1 MSTPKTQTID
11 GLARR
16 VRQLQAEGKRVVLT
30 NGCFD
35 LLHAGHIDLFR
46 RARALGDVLVV
57 AINSDDSIRRL
68 KGDKRPIFDE
78 KEREEILTALEMV
91 GFVCVFEEDTPLET
105 ILEIRP
111 DVLAKGA
118 DWLEEGIVGQPE
130 VEGWG
135 GEVVALELVE
145 GQSTTGIIE
154 RVVSRLAGNDPQ

>member
-1 MSTPKTQTID
+1 MSTPKTRIID
-11 GLARR
+11 VLARR

-57 AINSDDSIRRL
+57 AINSDDSVRRL

-78 KEREEILTALEMV
+78 KEREEILTALGMV
-91 GFVCVFEEDTPLET
+91 DFVCIFEEDTPLET

-130 VEGWG
+130 VEGWD

-145 GQSTTGIIE
+145 GQSTTGLIE
-154 RVVSRLAGNDPQ
+154 RVVSRFAGSDK

>member
-1 MSTPKTQTID
+1 MSTPKTQTIEV
-11 GLARR
+11 LARR
-16 VRQLQAEGKRVVLT
+16 VRQLQADGKRVVLT

-46 RARALGDVLVV
+46 RARAMGDVLIV
-57 AINSDDSIRRL
+57 AINSDDSVRRL

-91 GFVCVFEEDTPLET
+91 DFVCIFEEDTPLET

-135 GEVVALELVE
+135 GEVIALELVQ

-154 RVVSRLAGNDPQ
+154 RVVSPLRGK

>member
-1 MSTPKTQTID
+1 MSASKTETID
-11 GLARR
+11 TLARR
-16 VRQLQAEGKRVVLT
+16 VRRLQAEGKRVVLT

-46 RARALGDVLVV
+46 RARARGDVLIV
-57 AINSDDSIRRL
+57 AINGDESVGRL

-78 KEREEILTALEMV
+78 QEREEILAALEMV
-91 GFVCVFEEDTPLET
+91 DFVYIFEEDTPLAT

-111 DVLAKGA
+111 DVLVKGA
-118 DWLEEGIVGQPE
+118 DWLDEGIVGQPE

-135 GEVVALELVE
+135 GKVVALELVE

-154 RVVSRLAGNDPQ
+154 RVVSRLGDNPQ